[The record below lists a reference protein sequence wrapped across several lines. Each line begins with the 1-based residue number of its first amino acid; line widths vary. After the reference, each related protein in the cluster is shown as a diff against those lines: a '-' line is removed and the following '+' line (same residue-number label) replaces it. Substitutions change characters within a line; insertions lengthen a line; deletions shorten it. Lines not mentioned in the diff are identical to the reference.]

1 MTFVSV
7 LAQRSLTP
15 PPARARLARIDV
27 IQAIRR
33 IALDLDADGTART
46 RFLAVLGQRRGEESF
61 RALCGLVMALCCQG
75 RRPFVVGHPRSPMPS
90 ATERHVLALLAA
102 AQAACGD
109 EVDVRLTTLL
119 PAPWREAAREDLVL
133 VAAGLAVAGLPL
145 ATHRRAAPPRCPGWS
160 DKARSAAGKS

>member
-7 LAQRSLTP
+7 LTQRSLTP
-15 PPARARLARIDV
+15 PPTRARLSRIDV

-46 RFLAVLGQRRGEESF
+46 RFLTLLGERRGENSF
-61 RALCGLVMALCCQG
+61 RALCNLVMALCCQG

-102 AQAACGD
+102 AQADAGD
-109 EVDVRLTTLL
+109 EVDIRLTTLL
-119 PAPWREAAREDLVL
+119 PAPWREAARENLRQ
-133 VAAGLAVAGLPL
+133 VASGLAVAGLPL
-145 ATHRRAAPPRCPGWS
+145 AARLEPAPPRCPGWS
-160 DKARSAAGKS
+160 RNTRSAAGQP

>member
-75 RRPFVVGHPRSPMPS
+75 RRPFVV
-90 ATERHVLALLAA
+90 
-102 AQAACGD
+102 
-109 EVDVRLTTLL
+109 RLTTLL
-119 PAPWREAAREDLVL
+119 PAPWREAAREDLIL

-145 ATHRRAAPPRCPGWS
+145 AAHRRAAPPRCPGWS